1 MGMAKIQK
9 ADKKLLTALML
20 GAAVLCSPNYS
31 LALPD
36 QGHYDNTG
44 AAKITTADK
53 IMNIDGK
60 GPNNILNWQTFDIG
74 ENETVRF
81 DNGAFT
87 KNYLNLIHDNGMSL
101 IFGNIEGGKNVY
113 LINPN
118 GFLFGVDSQI
128 NVGNLYVSTRYLE
141 DVDKDVFTRS
151 GMLPSLSAD
160 KKNLKGDIL
169 DFGVIKADT
178 VEFVGKY
185 VILFSRDDIISTK
198 DPVLS
203 AGKEVLIVDDYILDN
218 IDDKEQRR
226 GLAYRRLYSERQFKR
241 AIRNTEMLLFAEFSK
256 QKENDSDRKET
267 MAKILVDTLKSEKDA
282 RPILE
287 VIERQNQERMQL
299 LQKHEQQL
307 KDLQEKYANEKQQ
320 IPQLFK
326 EKMKDFIR
334 QEQNE
339 MIKQK
344 NNSVHIG
351 ENFKEALKNS
361 VIDPPAEDSLH
372 IMERIFVLKE
382 EKKAL
387 SELTKKMKQERLA
400 QINRQKE
407 EINSVLSANNVDI
420 SLKEALI
427 EAAKR

>member
-1 MGMAKIQK
+1 
-9 ADKKLLTALML
+9 
-20 GAAVLCSPNYS
+20 
-31 LALPD
+31 
-36 QGHYDNTG
+36 
-44 AAKITTADK
+44 
-53 IMNIDGK
+53 
-60 GPNNILNWQTFDIG
+60 
-74 ENETVRF
+74 
-81 DNGAFT
+81 
-87 KNYLNLIHDNGMSL
+87 
-101 IFGNIEGGKNVY
+101 
-113 LINPN
+113 
-118 GFLFGVDSQI
+118 
-128 NVGNLYVSTRYLE
+128 
-141 DVDKDVFTRS
+141 
-151 GMLPSLSAD
+151 
-160 KKNLKGDIL
+160 
-169 DFGVIKADT
+169 
-178 VEFVGKY
+178 
-185 VILFSRDDIISTK
+185 
-198 DPVLS
+198 
-203 AGKEVLIVDDYILDN
+203 
-218 IDDKEQRR
+218 
-226 GLAYRRLYSERQFKR
+226 
-241 AIRNTEMLLFAEFSK
+241 
-256 QKENDSDRKET
+256 